1 VNDQSYQLAVRLSL
15 QAGGLASGAAM
26 AMSAFGSIKQAA
38 AAADSSVLSHQRT
51 LDRMNFMGASQ
62 GSKTYQYALQQQ
74 GQAAT
79 AAAAAHDK
87 LARAQQGANLIGAG
101 VASFGIGMAGVG
113 VIKEWIDKSGQ
124 LELAMTRVRLATGAT
139 DAQLQA
145 MQRGDI
151 KISLSN
157 QMSLTEVERLR
168 GTAAQSGLNSIPQL
182 NALLPELARFSEV
195 LKITRG
201 YTPEESAT
209 TGVQFAHIFQGYT
222 ADKMRPL
229 LDQFARALQTS
240 SATPNEFIHTLSGF
254 AGVAKTM
261 YGSAPGQAQKSA
273 SDSIAMTS
281 LLDNLGQGGRGGTQ
295 LRALLLNTMDMI
307 SSRGAIHN
315 KALNYLEKEAHG
327 SFFDKSG
334 QFISM
339 QNMMEVLMRA
349 NAAINNPKNSATVDR
364 AALTAGGASLAGM
377 LGDPAVVDRFKAIQ
391 GNVSGK
397 GSLFS
402 LDADQAFV
410 NSTQKGRFNQLQ
422 ANMDT
427 ISALMGQKL
436 LPAVVAVATALTQA
450 TAGIIDFVDQHPL
463 IAQFAATFVALGS
476 AIALVAAPVLV
487 AAGAFAILSTGGV
500 VLGLSFAPFLL
511 LALGIVAAV
520 TGIVVVFTHWGQVT
534 DWLGTRMHT
543 LLLQLEG
550 LPAALKNVPVVGGA
564 AGVASQGVQGWTN
577 PTPGGNLFDWM
588 AKGDWRKIIFGDI
601 HLPGIGGGYGI
612 GTLPPG
618 YHPSTPLLPAPLAR
632 PTALL
637 LPPPPQRYPVPVGG
651 LPARSQGAGVP
662 PLGGAR
668 QSVAHG
674 PVNNHY
680 NVTIHT
686 TSDQHAREVAK
697 EAVRELE
704 RHQSARMRDLHRYG
718 SLTPSGVELGFHGA

>member
-1 VNDQSYQLAVRLSL
+1 M
-15 QAGGLASGAAM
+15 AS
-26 AMSAFGSIKQAA
+26 FGNIKNAA
-38 AAADSSVLSHQRT
+38 AAADASVLSHQRT

-62 GSKTYQYALQQQ
+62 SSRSYQYALQQQ
-74 GQAAT
+74 GLAAG
-79 AAAAAHDK
+79 AAAEAHDK

-101 VASFGIGMAGVG
+101 VASFGVGMAGAG
-113 VIKEWIDKSGQ
+113 ILKGWITDAGA
-124 LELAMTRVRLATGAT
+124 LELALNNVRLATGAT
-139 DAQLQA
+139 QAQLDA
-145 MQRGDI
+145 MQRSDI
-151 KISLSN
+151 KIALSN
-157 QMSLTEVERLR
+157 QMDITSVEALR
-168 GTAAQSGLNSIPQL
+168 AKAASSGLNDMTKL
-182 NALLPELARFSEV
+182 NALMPELSRFAEV
-195 LKITRG
+195 MRATKN

-209 TGVQFAHIFQGYT
+209 TGVQFAHIFQGY
-222 ADKMRPL
+222 KPEQIKPL

-327 SFFDKSG
+327 SFFDAKG
-334 QFISM
+334 QFAGM
-339 QNMMEVLMRA
+339 QNMMDVLMRA

-364 AALTAGGASLAGM
+364 AALTAGGAALAGM
-377 LGDPAVVDRFKAIQ
+377 LGDPAVVDRFKAIR
-391 GNVSGK
+391 NEVTGK

-402 LDADQAFV
+402 LDADQKFV
-410 NSTQKGRFNQLQ
+410 NATQVGRFNQLQ
-422 ANMDT
+422 ANIDT

-436 LPAVVAVATALTQA
+436 LPAVVAIATALTQA

-511 LALGIVAAV
+511 LALAIVAAV
-520 TGIVVVFTHWGQVT
+520 AGIIVVFTHWGQIT
-534 DWLGTRMHT
+534 DWLGTRIHT

-550 LPAALKNVPVVGGA
+550 LPKALKNVPVVGGA
-564 AGVASQGVQGWTN
+564 AQVASQGVQGWTN
-577 PTPGGNLFDWM
+577 PTPGNNLFDWM

-618 YHPSTPLLPAPLAR
+618 YHSSTALLPAPLAR
-632 PTALL
+632 STALL
-637 LPPPPQRYPVPVGG
+637 PPSPQRYPVPVGG
-651 LPARSQGAGVP
+651 LPARSQGGGTPAP
-662 PLGGAR
+662 GGAR
-668 QSVAHG
+668 PSVAHG
-674 PVNNHY
+674 PVTNHNNYH
-680 NVTIHT
+680 VTINT
-686 TSDQHAREVAK
+686 TSDQHARAVAQ
-697 EAVRELE
+697 EAVAELE
-704 RHQSARMRDLHRYG
+704 RKQSARMRDLHRYG